1 MKTLIS
7 HSQWKNIHNKC
18 ESSCIVY
25 SSQLFFLNICFTFP
39 YYGKI
44 ILVSFFFST
53 ETHASLQYYARRRH
67 QHLYLSMTHYK
78 LTFSLIIWV
87 HFNCLDCKAPRWAPA
102 SGCFFFLEGIRKNS
116 SIISECSWRK
126 YSLTDIYTAVSVR
139 ISSAST
145 LQNRDLTF
153 GREIALMA
161 KCLFYRSEN
170 PHKFD

>member
-7 HSQWKNIHNKC
+7 HSQWKNIHNKVWEFMYC
-18 ESSCIVY
+18 LLLPTIF
-25 SSQLFFLNICFTFP
+25 SQHMFYISLLRKDNFGL
-39 YYGKI
+39 
-44 ILVSFFFST
+44 FFST